1 MEDNKNNANVG
12 GTATQTNEGGNNAGE
27 NKDSKSFNQEDMDKL
42 ASKVR
47 AEEKAKSEK
56 AIKDAVANA
65 MAEYDRQ
72 AKLTQE
78 EKDKEAKAKREKEL
92 ADRESQITM
101 RERKLEAATALSEK
115 GVPTEFV
122 DYVVDV
128 DAEKQ
133 SIKIDKFAKEYAKAV
148 EKGVTDK
155 LKGTP
160 PKDFGGDS
168 SSSTDTKKDYKSYKA
183 F

>member
-1 MEDNKNNANVG
+1 MEENKNTNQDP
-12 GTATQTNEGGNNAGE
+12 TAGSGENGNNAG
-27 NKDSKSFNQEDMDKL
+27 NKDRSFTQEDMDKL

-47 AEEKAKSEK
+47 AEEKAKTDK
-56 AIKDAVANA
+56 AIEERVKEA

-78 EKDKEAKAKREKEL
+78 ERDKEARSKREKEL
-92 ADRESQITM
+92 AERENKITL
-101 RERKLEAATALSEK
+101 RERKLEAASQLSEK

-122 DYVVDV
+122 DYVVDM
-128 DAEKQ
+128 DAEKMKD
-133 SIKIDKFAKEYAKAV
+133 KIDSFSKSYAKAV

-160 PKDFGGDS
+160 PKDFGNDDQNQNKKKAL
-168 SSSTDTKKDYKSYKA
+168 SSTRA

>member
-1 MEDNKNNANVG
+1 
-12 GTATQTNEGGNNAGE
+12 
-27 NKDSKSFNQEDMDKL
+27 MDKL
-42 ASKVR
+42 AAKVR

-92 ADRESQITM
+92 ADRESQITL

-115 GVPTEFV
+115 GVPIEFV

-133 SIKIDKFAKEYAKAV
+133 SNKIEKFAKEYAKAV

-160 PKDFGGDS
+160 PTDFGS
-168 SSSTDTKKDYKSYKA
+168 SGASGSEKKDMKSYKA